1 MRYLALAIALLLA
14 VPLLAGGNPTLERAI
29 DGFRSRDPDRR
40 VASSKLARDEC
51 RRLLAP
57 LIRAM
62 EDKDPEVRRRAR
74 QTILALVP
82 RKAEDPVVAKRR
94 KAEQIFNVQ
103 NWQLLQKQ
111 ALQVQIQRW
120 KQQQKHLKKRLRA
133 NQDRMRIANLFVRR
147 VGFRG
152 VAAYGVRIP
161 GAREVGAG
169 FMVQRVHRGTTAH
182 TMGLRVGDI
191 VLRVNGIPVVS
202 ADHVQIA
209 LGDSPDWRRVSFDVL
224 RASKTVTLALP
235 R

>member
-82 RKAEDPVVAKRR
+82 RKAEDPVVAERK
-94 KAEQIFNVQ
+94 KAEQFVNVQ
-103 NWQLLQKQ
+103 NWQVAQKK
-111 ALQVQIQRW
+111 AMRVQIQFW
-120 KQQQKHLKKRLRA
+120 KRQQKDLQNRIRA
-133 NQDRMRIANLFVRR
+133 NQNRTRVGNLFVRR
-147 VGFRG
+147 IGFRG
-152 VAAYGVRIP
+152 VPAYGVVIP
-161 GAREVGAG
+161 GKREVGKG
-169 FMVQRVHRGTTAH
+169 FMVQGVHGGTTAH
-182 TMGLRVGDI
+182 KMGLRAGDI
-191 VLRVNGIPVVS
+191 VLSVNGTPVVS
-202 ADHVQIA
+202 ADHFQIA
-209 LGDSPDWRRVSFDVL
+209 LGNRPDWRRVSFQVL
-224 RASKTVTLALP
+224 RARKTVTLTLP